1 MVFKRKIYDKLLE
14 WKNVSHGQTAAM
26 LEGARRIGKSTI
38 AEFFAQ
44 NEYDD
49 YMILDFARESFDV
62 KQNFVE
68 HIGDLDTFFRNLFL
82 LKEKVLP
89 EKKSVIILDE
99 VQMFPLARQAIKYLV
114 QDGRYD
120 YIETG
125 SLISIKKNV
134 KDILIPS
141 EEYKIKM
148 FPMDFEEFLWAKNDT
163 ITAEAIRSAFTD
175 RKSMGDAIHR
185 KIMQTFRTY
194 LVVGGMPQAVHAF
207 VEGKSYKEID
217 FVKRSI
223 LSLYEDDL
231 KKYDEANKE
240 KASVIFKTI
249 PEQLENHNSHFK
261 FSLVDKNARYK
272 HYVDSVDFLAE
283 SMIGNVCI
291 GVTAPEVSLEAYAD
305 RSNFKLYMGDTGL
318 LVTQMLK
325 NSDGTSEGIYKAL
338 IFDKLGIN
346 QIYYNAASTEST
358 TAYSILTQMLDSYE
372 GSLSNKFDINPGEE
386 DYNLATDKDT
396 TGSMFAS
403 MLPMLLLIFLYS
415 GCTSVAPESIAGE
428 KERGTIATL
437 LITPI
442 RRGDIAI
449 GKIMALSLMA
459 LMSGASSTIG
469 TILSLPKMMGDEE
482 GMEANVYQVTDY
494 LLLALVILSTVML
507 LIAVISIISAFAK
520 SIKEAQTYVMPLMVI
535 VMLVGITAMFGE
547 GAKEEMV
554 YYLIPLYNSVQSMV
568 GIFSFKSIPIHIV
581 LTVVSNLAVTGI
593 GIFVLTRMFHSEKV
607 MFTK

>member
-1 MVFKRKIYDKLLE
+1 M
-14 WKNVSHGQTAAM
+14 NQTV
-26 LEGARRIGKSTI
+26 ITI
-38 AEFFAQ
+38 
-44 NEYDD
+44 
-49 YMILDFARESFDV
+49 M
-62 KQNFVE
+62 K
-68 HIGDLDTFFRNLFL
+68 
-82 LKEKVLP
+82 KE
-89 EKKSVIILDE
+89 
-99 VQMFPLARQAIKYLV
+99 LARFFGDKRTFMTTV
-114 QDGRYD
+114 
-120 YIETG
+120 
-125 SLISIKKNV
+125 
-134 KDILIPS
+134 ILPGLMI
-141 EEYKIKM
+141 
-148 FPMDFEEFLWAKNDT
+148 FLMY
-163 ITAEAIRSAFTD
+163 SF
-175 RKSMGDAIHR
+175 MGDAMQSQFTVDEDYQS
-185 KIMQTFRTY
+185 KII
-194 LVVGGMPQAVHAF
+194 AVRLPESVKVMAQQSDMDIKQID
-207 VEGKSYKEID
+207 EKKLKE
-217 FVKRSI
+217 VKKQI
-223 LSLYEDDL
+223 TEQETDL
-231 KKYDEANKE
+231 
-240 KASVIFKTI
+240 
-249 PEQLENHNSHFK
+249 
-261 FSLVDKNARYK
+261 
-272 HYVDSVDFLAE
+272 
-283 SMIGNVCI
+283 
-291 GVTAPEVSLEAYAD
+291 
-305 RSNFKLYMGDTGL
+305 L
-318 LVTQMLK
+318 LVFSK
-325 NSDGTSEGIYKAL
+325 D
-338 IFDKLGIN
+338 FDSQVAGYDLASGKEAPKV